1 MTSSIFEPVSISAV
15 AMIVRLPPSSM
26 LRAAPKKRFGRC
38 NALAS
43 TPADRKF
50 KAPLVFAV
58 VRGIGLMPAAESS
71 GRAET
76 GRMMSDRGR
85 HPGGAGRTAHRSGPG
100 PAASQ
105 PQTKA
110 RPFPH
115 GGAGVTRM
123 AKASE
128 RQIALG
134 RRTAR
139 GRCSIDGRCIAAEV
153 LKNPLNHGRILD
165 AGDHPQ
171 LPAATSA

>member
-1 MTSSIFEPVSISAV
+1 
-15 AMIVRLPPSSM
+15 
-26 LRAAPKKRFGRC
+26 
-38 NALAS
+38 
-43 TPADRKF
+43 
-50 KAPLVFAV
+50 
-58 VRGIGLMPAAESS
+58 MPA
-71 GRAET
+71 
-76 GRMMSDRGR
+76 
-85 HPGGAGRTAHRSGPG
+85 G
-100 PAASQ
+100 PAAGE
-105 PQTKA
+105 PQTEA

-139 GRCSIDGRCIAAEV
+139 VCSIDGRCIAAEV

-171 LPAATSA
+171 LPATAPTDLDVDRVYAFEPLRPGEAPSPIAGRCLTALVVVASSSDPGLGHDPGPIRTRRRKHTVIADQVRVGLWHQRGEPGDEVLGRI

>member
-1 MTSSIFEPVSISAV
+1 
-15 AMIVRLPPSSM
+15 
-26 LRAAPKKRFGRC
+26 
-38 NALAS
+38 
-43 TPADRKF
+43 
-50 KAPLVFAV
+50 
-58 VRGIGLMPAAESS
+58 
-71 GRAET
+71 
-76 GRMMSDRGR
+76 
-85 HPGGAGRTAHRSGPG
+85 AHRSGPG

-105 PQTKA
+105 PQTEA

-171 LPAATSA
+171 LPAATSANLYVDGGWPAPLVRWGEFELNAL